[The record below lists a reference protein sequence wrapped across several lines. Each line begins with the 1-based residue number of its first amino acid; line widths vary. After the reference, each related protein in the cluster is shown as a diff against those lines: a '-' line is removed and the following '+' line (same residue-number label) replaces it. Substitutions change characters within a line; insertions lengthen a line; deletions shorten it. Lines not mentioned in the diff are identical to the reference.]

1 MSDIAPQS
9 DERTAAYE
17 SDLSRIYRINGFGDY
32 KAQGFQML
40 YGLNLNVPSI
50 RLPTATDQVGLTFMT
65 RPDLNLH
72 PANITQD
79 RYLSVMNSSD
89 ELTYARAI
97 RAILDPWGSQ
107 NNGYDSRLVNQKQA
121 FITPF
126 TNLVTSISGHL
137 DPQVQQYASKEGILG
152 ESWGMIDGV
161 YEHHGPW
168 NMTMTLHNVE
178 GGLPLFIHDMWLR
191 YAVNVYLGKMYPY
204 PWNNAFNRID
214 YVSRCYRL
222 ILDPGRRYVKYWA
235 ACGVGFPTAVPW
247 GGVFDF
253 DSNDNFQRSNDKV
266 SINYQCFGIYYNDP
280 ILLKEFND
288 TVAAFNPDLEIVNR
302 DSLYNSNIQL
312 KSSDY
317 YRVPVD
323 QRDLFNGYCYPLIH
337 PYTQELCWFIEK
349 AEYQRLMQGIVRGA
363 DNASMSADF
372 KGVPETQESFSSSYF
387 SAASTIDGAT
397 YPGGPN
403 TTTTR

>member
-121 FITPF
+121 FIPR
-126 TNLVTSISGHL
+126 SRIS
-137 DPQVQQYASKEGILG
+137 
-152 ESWGMIDGV
+152 
-161 YEHHGPW
+161 
-168 NMTMTLHNVE
+168 
-178 GGLPLFIHDMWLR
+178 
-191 YAVNVYLGKMYPY
+191 
-204 PWNNAFNRID
+204 
-214 YVSRCYRL
+214 
-222 ILDPGRRYVKYWA
+222 
-235 ACGVGFPTAVPW
+235 
-247 GGVFDF
+247 
-253 DSNDNFQRSNDKV
+253 
-266 SINYQCFGIYYNDP
+266 
-280 ILLKEFND
+280 
-288 TVAAFNPDLEIVNR
+288 
-302 DSLYNSNIQL
+302 
-312 KSSDY
+312 
-317 YRVPVD
+317 
-323 QRDLFNGYCYPLIH
+323 
-337 PYTQELCWFIEK
+337 
-349 AEYQRLMQGIVRGA
+349 
-363 DNASMSADF
+363 
-372 KGVPETQESFSSSYF
+372 
-387 SAASTIDGAT
+387 
-397 YPGGPN
+397 
-403 TTTTR
+403 